1 MLFNSTKAIVFFAL
15 IDSNLFNKQVLY
27 TTLQYY
33 LHNPL
38 SPYHYA

>member
-1 MLFNSTKAIVFFAL
+1 MQIRFMLKNKMLFNSTKAIVFFAL

-33 LHNPL
+33 
-38 SPYHYA
+38 